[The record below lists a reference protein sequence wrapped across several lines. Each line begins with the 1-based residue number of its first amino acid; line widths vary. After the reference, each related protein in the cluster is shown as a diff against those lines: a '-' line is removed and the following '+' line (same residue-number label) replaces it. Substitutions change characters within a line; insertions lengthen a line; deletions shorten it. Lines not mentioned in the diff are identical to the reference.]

1 MKQKDFK
8 NWSPL
13 RIFVSYFGTHK
24 KLFIIDMCC
33 AFLVAMVDLLYP
45 LISRHALNEL
55 LPQPQQPVRRTHTL
69 WRSVLP
75 VLLAV
80 LVFRG

>member
-1 MKQKDFK
+1 MIPEIEKPSLMFTLRRNLHLATRRRTWRFK
-8 NWSPL
+8 RNA
-13 RIFVSYFGTHK
+13 R
-24 KLFIIDMCC
+24 
-33 AFLVAMVDLLYP
+33 
-45 LISRHALNEL
+45 LNEL

-69 WRSVLP
+69 WHSVLP